1 MLRATSM
8 MAMALRSAPMLVLLT
23 ACALAQAAE
32 PARYGIGRA
41 ATPAEIAA
49 FDIDVRPDG
58 TGLPE
63 GRGSVADG
71 QRIYDDKCASCHGTF
86 GESND
91 YMAIAGGV
99 GTLGT
104 DQPMRT
110 TGSKLN
116 YATTLFDYIR
126 RAMPFNAP
134 KSLANDEVYALTAYV
149 LSLSDIV
156 PADTVLDRRSLV
168 ALEMPNRD
176 GFTTDH
182 GFMRAD
188 GKPDTHAS
196 ACMADCV
203 TSVRLA
209 SEIPEY
215 ARDSHGDLAVQMR
228 QSTGGASSAA
238 TPTQGAASAATPTSG
253 AAADL
258 AARAGCT
265 ACHGVTQAIVGPA
278 FADVARR
285 YHGRPDAAVTL
296 AKKVRQGGA
305 GAWGAVPM
313 PPQAIGDGDLQAVI
327 GWILDRLQ

>member
-1 MLRATSM
+1 MTIRTASI
-8 MAMALRSAPMLVLLT
+8 VLLLA
-23 ACALAQAAE
+23 ACGLAHAAE
-32 PARYGIGRA
+32 AARYGIGRA
-41 ATPAEIAA
+41 ATPAEVAGW
-49 FDIDVRPDG
+49 DIDVRPDG

-134 KSLANDEVYALTAYV
+134 KSLSNDEVYALTAYV
-149 LSLSDIV
+149 LNLSDIV
-156 PADTVLDRRSLV
+156 PAGTVLDRRSLV
-168 ALEMPNRD
+168 ALKMPNRG

-196 ACMADCV
+196 ACVSNCAAG
-203 TSVRLA
+203 VRLA

-215 ARDSHGDLAVQMR
+215 ARDSHGDLATQMR
-228 QSTGGASSAA
+228 QSAD
-238 TPTQGAASAATPTSG
+238 AASTATKTSG
-253 AAADL
+253 AAPVAAAEL

-285 YHGRPDAAVTL
+285 YHGRPDAAAAL
-296 AKKVRQGGA
+296 AQKVRQGGA
-305 GAWGAVPM
+305 GAWGSVPM

-327 GWILDRLQ
+327 GWILERVQ

>member
-1 MLRATSM
+1 MLRAT
-8 MAMALRSAPMLVLLT
+8 PMLLLFA
-23 ACALAQAAE
+23 ACALAPAAE
-32 PARYGIGRA
+32 AAHYGIGRA
-41 ATPAEIAA
+41 ATPAEIAGW
-49 FDIDVRPDG
+49 DIDVRPDG

-71 QRIYDDKCASCHGTF
+71 QRIYDDKCANCHGTF

-134 KSLANDEVYALTAYV
+134 KSLSDDDVYALTAYV

-168 ALEMPNRD
+168 ALKMPNRE

-188 GKPDTHAS
+188 GKPDTHAG
-196 ACMADCV
+196 ACMANCAAG
-203 TSVRLA
+203 VRLA
-209 SEIPEY
+209 SEIPQH
-215 ARDSHGDLAVQMR
+215 ARDSHGDLAMQMR
-228 QSTGGASSAA
+228 Q
-238 TPTQGAASAATPTSG
+238 PASAAVAATQTP
-253 AAADL
+253 AAAPVAASDL

-285 YHGRPDAAVTL
+285 YHGRPDAAAAL
-296 AKKVRQGGA
+296 AQKVRQGGA
-305 GAWGAVPM
+305 GAWGTVPM
-313 PPQAIGDGDLQAVI
+313 PPQAIDDGDLRMVI

>member
-8 MAMALRSAPMLVLLT
+8 VLLFA
-23 ACALAQAAE
+23 ACALAQAAHTTH
-32 PARYGIGRA
+32 YGIGRA
-41 ATPAEIAA
+41 ATSAEIAGW
-49 FDIDVRPDG
+49 DIDVRPDG
-58 TGLPE
+58 TGLPD

-116 YATTLFDYIR
+116 YATTLFDYLR

-134 KSLANDEVYALTAYV
+134 KSLSNDEVYALTAYV

-168 ALEMPNRD
+168 ALKMPNRE

-188 GKPDTHAS
+188 GRPDTHAD
-196 ACMADCV
+196 ACMVNCAV
-203 TSVRLA
+203 GVRLA

-215 ARDSHGDLAVQMR
+215 ARDSHGDLATQMR
-228 QSTGGASSAA
+228 QSAS
-238 TPTQGAASAATPTSG
+238 AASAATQARG
-253 AAADL
+253 AAPVAASDL

-285 YHGRPDAAVTL
+285 YHGRLDAAAAL
-296 AKKVRQGGA
+296 AQKVRQGGA
-305 GAWGAVPM
+305 GAWGTVPM
-313 PPQAIGDGDLQAVI
+313 PPQAIDDGDLRTVI